1 MWQLSGSLL
10 LFTGLF
16 TCQKTFTPPFIVL
29 FLVAAVLEIAV
40 FSFSISRKLFL
51 FFAEGYCPVSALLL
65 AVYTDPSDVS
75 GSGSDS
81 GQFLFDRARN
91 LHTGYLYDSDVSNGQ
106 RANSIQAKATLERC
120 PGCLAIGP
128 EALLGRRNVFL
139 VFGPWGLRLSR
150 KASAVDSEW
159 IQLKHWQHWRATS
172 SICIIVLFLVAAVLE
187 IAVIF
192 LYDLEIVST
201 MAHDDNQIHG
211 SCRII
216 RPL

>member
-1 MWQLSGSLL
+1 MLIGLQGLFSFRL
-10 LFTGLF
+10 LFFFVFSLSF
-16 TCQKTFTPPFIVL
+16 RF
-29 FLVAAVLEIAV
+29 FLLPRSLV

-120 PGCLAIGP
+120 PGCSAIGP
-128 EALLGRRNVFL
+128 EALLGRRNAFL

-150 KASAVDSEW
+150 KASAVDSEG

-192 LYDLEIVST
+192 LYDLMVYLSWIY
-201 MAHDDNQIHG
+201 
-211 SCRII
+211 
-216 RPL
+216 